1 MFIVIT
7 PQNPDPLYKQVID
20 QIKEAV
26 ADGVLK
32 AAERL
37 PSIREMSKELNI
49 SEITI
54 KRAYADLE
62 AEGLIYSRAGLG
74 SFVASIDKE
83 KLRKEKLSEIQQD
96 LRRVLRAAER
106 AGISKEDVASLLK
119 AVSKE

>member
-106 AGISKEDVASLLK
+106 AGISREDVASLLK